1 MKNPRDQSPQEVVSK
16 PKADQ
21 PQPQYAGGRVLVVDD
36 DESVALTVGELLK
49 RDGLDVDIVLSG
61 EDALAHLERTEY
73 DLVLTDLRMEGVNG
87 IQLITEV
94 HRRAPLTITVVLTGF
109 ASVESA
115 VAAMRQ
121 GAYDYLIKPCIIDDM
136 RHTVERGLE
145 HRRLVLAERE
155 ARASLE
161 QLSRQLL
168 QLQDQERRRIARELH
183 DTTGQSLVAL
193 NVNLAIINKSADRL
207 NEKTRRILQESI
219 SLIEQCLQEVRT
231 LSYLLHPPVM
241 EELGLASALR
251 WYAEGFTERS
261 GISVELEMQQLPR
274 LAQVTETTLFRI
286 VQECLTNIHRHSGS
300 PTAQI
305 RLSMDSNE
313 IVLEVQD
320 QGRGIPEENLRKRLN
335 ESPRLGVG
343 ITGMRERVRQ
353 LGGELEISSGDGGT
367 TVKTILPLQTSTR

>member
-1 MKNPRDQSPQEVVSK
+1 
-16 PKADQ
+16 
-21 PQPQYAGGRVLVVDD
+21 
-36 DESVALTVGELLK
+36 
-49 RDGLDVDIVLSG
+49 
-61 EDALAHLERTEY
+61 
-73 DLVLTDLRMEGVNG
+73 
-87 IQLITEV
+87 
-94 HRRAPLTITVVLTGF
+94 
-109 ASVESA
+109 
-115 VAAMRQ
+115 
-121 GAYDYLIKPCIIDDM
+121 M

-353 LGGELEISSGDGGT
+353 LGGQLEISSGEGGT